1 MPITVEGGEE
11 TKIAMEQFYTD
22 DYDQYTEGKTFILV
36 CICSAAFQELFFTT
50 MKIFFPT
57 PTIEKAGVKLELTF
71 TSPKFIY

>member
-22 DYDQYTEGKTFILV
+22 DYDQYTEGKTFKLV
-36 CICSAAFQELFFTT
+36 CICSAAFQE
-50 MKIFFPT
+50 
-57 PTIEKAGVKLELTF
+57 KLELTF